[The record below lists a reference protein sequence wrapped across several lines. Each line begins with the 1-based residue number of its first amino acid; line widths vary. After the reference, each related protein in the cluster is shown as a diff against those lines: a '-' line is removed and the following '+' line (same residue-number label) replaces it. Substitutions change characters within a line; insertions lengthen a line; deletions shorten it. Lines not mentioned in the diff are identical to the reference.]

1 MEQGKRGHVPQWRHL
16 VPGVVALLG
25 YRRSW
30 LRGDVLA
37 GVTVAA
43 YLVPQVM
50 AYAGVAGLPPVAGL
64 WAILPALAL
73 YAVFGSSR
81 LLSVGPESTTALMT
95 ATVVAPL
102 AVGDPDRYAT
112 LAVTLAVT
120 VGLLC
125 LVARAVRLGFLA
137 DLLSRPVLIGYM
149 AGVALIMMSDQL
161 TKLTGV
167 ETTGSKFFP
176 QVWSFAA
183 GVTEAHGAT
192 VVLSAA
198 ALVLLFLMAKY
209 VRAVPGPLLAVVLG
223 TLAVVLFDLDERYGV
238 KVIGDVPSGLPGL
251 AHPDWTEVPGLVLPA
266 LGVLL
271 VGYTDFILTARAF
284 SGRADDTDDGPELD
298 ANQEF
303 LALGAANLGAAAL
316 HGFPVS
322 SSASRTALASS
333 SGARSQVYSL
343 IAGVVVLAVLLF
355 LSPLLSRTPSAVLGA
370 LVVYA
375 AVRMIDLAG
384 FRRLASFR
392 RRELLLA
399 LGCLAGVLALDIL
412 YGVLVAVG
420 LSVAELLT
428 RVARPHDAVQGVVP
442 GIAGM
447 HDVDDYPAA
456 RTIPGL
462 LVYRYDSPL
471 FFANAED
478 FRRRAL
484 AAVDEQ
490 TAPVRWFVLNA
501 EANVEV
507 DITALDALDELRQ
520 ELTDRGI
527 VFALA
532 RVKQDLREEL
542 QAYGLADSVGA
553 ERIFPTL
560 PTAVAAYREW
570 SGDR

>member
-1 MEQGKRGHVPQWRHL
+1 MALRAGGHASQWRRL
-16 VPGVVALLG
+16 TPGLVALAG
-25 YRRSW
+25 YRRAW
-30 LRGDVLA
+30 LRGDLLA

-64 WAILPALAL
+64 WAILPALVL
-73 YAVFGSSR
+73 YAVLGSSR

-95 ATVVAPL
+95 ATVVGPL
-102 AVGDPDRYAT
+102 AAGDPDRYAV
-112 LAVTLAVT
+112 LAAALALA

-125 LVARAVRLGFLA
+125 VAASAARLGFLA
-137 DLLSRPVLIGYM
+137 DLLSRPVLVGYL
-149 AGVALIMMSDQL
+149 AGVALIMMVDQL
-161 TKLTGV
+161 PRLTGV
-167 ETTGSKFFP
+167 HTTGAEFFP
-176 QVWSFAA
+176 QLWSFLRHLPDADA
-183 GVTEAHGAT
+183 AT
-192 VVLSAA
+192 VVLAAA
-198 ALVLLFLMAKY
+198 ALAFLFT
-209 VRAVPGPLLAVVLG
+209 VPRFFRAVPGPLLAVVLG
-223 TLAVVLFDLDERYGV
+223 TAAVAAFDLDGRYGIQ
-238 KVIGDVPSGLPGL
+238 VIGDVPSGLPGFAL
-251 AHPDWTEVPGLVLPA
+251 PDLGELPRLLLPA
-266 LGVLL
+266 VGVLI
-271 VGYTDFILTARAF
+271 VAYTDFILTARAF
-284 SGRADDTDDGPELD
+284 TGRPGEGARLD

-303 LALGAANLGAAAL
+303 LALGAANLGAGVL

-333 SGARSQVYSL
+333 AGARSQAYSL
-343 IAGVVVLAVLLF
+343 VACAAVLAVLLF

-384 FRRLASFR
+384 FRRLAAFR

-399 LGCLAGVLALDIL
+399 FGCLAGVLILDIL

-420 LSVAELLT
+420 LSVAELLA
-428 RVARPHDAVQGVVP
+428 RVARPHDAVEGLVP
-442 GIAGM
+442 GVAGM
-447 HDVDDYPAA
+447 HDVEDYPKA

-490 TAPVRWFVLNA
+490 TGPVRWFVLNT

-507 DITALDALDELRQ
+507 DITALDAVESLRTELAR
-520 ELTDRGI
+520 RGV
-527 VFALA
+527 VFAFA
-532 RVKQDLREEL
+532 RVKQELREDL
-542 QAYGLADSVGA
+542 DAYGLTRSVGDDL
-553 ERIFPTL
+553 IFPTL
-560 PTAVAAYREW
+560 PTAVAAYRRW
-570 SGDR
+570 VASNRS

>member
-1 MEQGKRGHVPQWRHL
+1 MTRYAGRRASWWRRL
-16 VPGVVALLG
+16 LPGLDALLC
-25 YRRSW
+25 YRRAW
-30 LRGDVLA
+30 LRGDLLT
-37 GVTVAA
+37 GLTVAA

-73 YAVFGSSR
+73 YALFGSSR

-95 ATVVAPL
+95 ATVVGPL
-102 AVGDPDRYAT
+102 ADGDAGRYAS
-112 LAVTLAVT
+112 LAAALAVT

-137 DLLSRPVLIGYM
+137 DMLSRPVLLGYL
-149 AGVALIMMSDQL
+149 AGVALIMMVDQL
-161 TKLTGV
+161 PRITGV
-167 ETTGSKFFP
+167 RTAEPQFFS
-176 QVWSFAA
+176 QLWSFVRHLPDVDA
-183 GVTEAHGAT
+183 AT
-192 VVLSAA
+192 VVFSAV
-198 ALVLLFLMAKY
+198 ALVFLFAVKRY
-209 VRAVPGPLLAVVLG
+209 VPALPGPLLAVILG
-223 TLAVVLFDLDERYGV
+223 TVAVTVFDLDHRYGIQ
-238 KVIGDVPSGLPGL
+238 VIGGVPSGLPSL
-251 AHPDWTEVPGLVLPA
+251 ALPDLGELPHLVLPA
-266 LGVLL
+266 LGVLI
-271 VGYTDFILTARAF
+271 VAYTDFILTARAF
-284 SGRADDTDDGPELD
+284 TGRGDDEPGLD

-303 LALGAANLGAAAL
+303 LSLGAANLGAGAL

-322 SSASRTALASS
+322 SSASRTALAAST
-333 SGARSQVYSL
+333 GARSQGYSL
-343 IAGVVVLAVLLF
+343 VAGAVVLTVLLF

-392 RRELLLA
+392 RRELVLA

-412 YGVLVAVG
+412 YGVIVAVG

-428 RVARPHDAVQGVVP
+428 RVARPHDAVEGLVP
-442 GIAGM
+442 GLAGM
-447 HDVDDYPAA
+447 HDIDDYPQA

-484 AAVDEQ
+484 AAAGEQ
-490 TAPVRWFVLNA
+490 TVPVRWFVLNT

-507 DITALDALDELRQ
+507 DITALDAVDELRR
-520 ELTDRGI
+520 ELAHRGI

-532 RVKQDLREEL
+532 RVKQDLL
-542 QAYGLADSVGA
+542 DDLKAYGLADSVGTDL
-553 ERIFPTL
+553 IFPTL

-570 SGDR
+570 SGER

>member
-1 MEQGKRGHVPQWRHL
+1 MPKDTRAPRWHRLAPGL
-16 VPGVVALLG
+16 VTLRG
-25 YRRSW
+25 YRRTW
-30 LRGDVLA
+30 LTGDLLA

-50 AYAGVAGLPPVAGL
+50 AYAGVAGLAPVAGL

-102 AVGDPDRYAT
+102 AAGDPGRYAS
-112 LAVTLAVT
+112 LAAALAVT

-125 LVARAVRLGFLA
+125 LAARAVRLGFLA
-137 DLLSRPVLIGYM
+137 DLLSRPVLVGYLT
-149 AGVALIMMSDQL
+149 GVALIMMVDQL
-161 TKLTGV
+161 PKLTGV
-167 ETTGSKFFP
+167 RTSGEEFLP
-176 QVWSFAA
+176 QVWSF
-183 GVTEAHGAT
+183 VRHVPDVHPAT
-192 VVLSAA
+192 AILSAVALALLLLA
-198 ALVLLFLMAKY
+198 A
-209 VRAVPGPLLAVVLG
+209 RSPRPVPGPLLAVVLS
-223 TLAVVLFDLDERYGV
+223 TAAVAVFGLDERYGL
-238 KVIGDVPSGLPGL
+238 KVIGEVPSGLPSVALPGL
-251 AHPDWTEVPGLVLPA
+251 GGLPHLVLPA

-271 VGYTDFILTARAF
+271 VAYTDFVLTARAF
-284 SGRADDTDDGPELD
+284 SDGPGID
-298 ANQEF
+298 ADQEF
-303 LALGAANLGAAAL
+303 LALGAANLGAGVL

-322 SSASRTALASS
+322 SSASRTALAASAR
-333 SGARSQVYSL
+333 ARSQAYALV
-343 IAGVVVLAVLLF
+343 AGAVVLAVLLF
-355 LSPLLSRTPSAVLGA
+355 LSPLLTRMPSAVLGA

-375 AVRMIDLAG
+375 ATRMIDLAG

-412 YGVLVAVG
+412 YGVIVAVG
-420 LSVAELLT
+420 LSVAELLS
-428 RVARPHDAVQGVVP
+428 RVARPHDAVEGLVP
-442 GIAGM
+442 GVAGM
-447 HDVDDYPAA
+447 HDVDDFPQA
-456 RTIPGL
+456 RTVPGL

-490 TAPVRWFVLNA
+490 TAPVRWFVLNT

-507 DITALDALDELRQ
+507 DITALDAVDELRR
-520 ELTDRGI
+520 ELGRRGV

-532 RVKQDLREEL
+532 RVKQDLLADLR
-542 QAYGLADSVGA
+542 AYGLVESVGE

-560 PTAVAAYREW
+560 PTAVAAYRAWEA
-570 SGDR
+570 RQ